1 MDHTFTLRWTMP
13 SSVPFAARPF
23 PNSNGVIFRRIHS
36 VPVIR
41 LALGS
46 ESCGQWENKKEAL
59 TPYGP
64 MIASQKHQRVM
75 ETVCLDR
82 SRRNLMRGQLE
93 MMTSEDDDDDFEPPS
108 GGIPYDGNSTKPEDI
123 AEWVRM
129 GLKLWRQ
136 NLIGRK
142 FGFWNDYKTPLAGR
156 CDEVGN
162 KLLTGVTRWP
172 QSLLFDKTESL
183 FLFDARLLLGSD
195 PMDSALTLFSI
206 MPSSVP
212 FAPRPSP
219 NPNRVIFRC
228 AHSVPVIRQR
238 VLSVPVIRQR
248 VLSIPVNR
256 RVAATPY
263 DSEAEAS
270 KSCGTRLPQSF
281 QEELDERA
289 ARGDFVHHH
298 LLGIDVPD
306 KFKFKKEDKG
316 KEQEAIPIEDV
327 VAIEDD
333 SEEAIIILG
342 LPPSDG
348 ISYDGKSTKPED
360 IDEWLRTRF
369 GYEI

>member
-1 MDHTFTLRWTMP
+1 MDCAP
-13 SSVPFAARPF
+13 
-23 PNSNGVIFRRIHS
+23 
-36 VPVIR
+36 
-41 LALGS
+41 
-46 ESCGQWENKKEAL
+46 
-59 TPYGP
+59 
-64 MIASQKHQRVM
+64 
-75 ETVCLDR
+75 
-82 SRRNLMRGQLE
+82 
-93 MMTSEDDDDDFEPPS
+93 
-108 GGIPYDGNSTKPEDI
+108 
-123 AEWVRM
+123 
-129 GLKLWRQ
+129 
-136 NLIGRK
+136 
-142 FGFWNDYKTPLAGR
+142 
-156 CDEVGN
+156 
-162 KLLTGVTRWP
+162 
-172 QSLLFDKTESL
+172 
-183 FLFDARLLLGSD
+183 
-195 PMDSALTLFSI
+195 TLFSI

-263 DSEAEAS
+263 
-270 KSCGTRLPQSF
+270 
-281 QEELDERA
+281 
-289 ARGDFVHHH
+289 GDFGHHH

>member
-1 MDHTFTLRWTMP
+1 
-13 SSVPFAARPF
+13 
-23 PNSNGVIFRRIHS
+23 
-36 VPVIR
+36 
-41 LALGS
+41 
-46 ESCGQWENKKEAL
+46 
-59 TPYGP
+59 
-64 MIASQKHQRVM
+64 
-75 ETVCLDR
+75 
-82 SRRNLMRGQLE
+82 

-123 AEWVRM
+123 AEW
-129 GLKLWRQ
+129 
-136 NLIGRK
+136 

-289 ARGDFVHHH
+289 ARGDFGHHH